1 MMKKDFAEERRA
13 KLLKYINSRNRA
25 DVMELAEFAQVTE
38 ATIRRDLILMEN
50 EKLIYRTH
58 GGALQREQRALWQAT
73 TLQERVSLF
82 EDEKDRIGQF
92 AAQLI
97 RDGES
102 IMMDGGST
110 TLAVARHMYVHQRLL
125 VITNTSTI
133 GELLVGNKNNQVILT
148 GGELIAGT
156 NSVIGPS
163 AETAIRQYRTDKA
176 IIGVS
181 GLLLEEGFFSAIPQE
196 AEIKRLMIQNSR
208 ETIVVSDSS
217 KIGTSALCFI
227 CDFSS
232 VNKLITDKNISKT
245 ARESLEQSG
254 IEVFCV

>member
-1 MMKKDFAEERRA
+1 
-13 KLLKYINSRNRA
+13 
-25 DVMELAEFAQVTE
+25 
-38 ATIRRDLILMEN
+38 MEN
-50 EKLIYRTH
+50 EKLIYRLT
-58 GGALQREQRALWQAT
+58 GERERELRALWQAT

-102 IMMDGGST
+102 VMMDGGST
-110 TLAVARHMYVHQRLL
+110 TLAVARHLHVHQRLL

-163 AETAIRQYRTDKA
+163 RKLQFGSIGRTRR
-176 IIGVS
+176 S
-181 GLLLEEGFFSAIPQE
+181 
-196 AEIKRLMIQNSR
+196 
-208 ETIVVSDSS
+208 
-217 KIGTSALCFI
+217 
-227 CDFSS
+227 
-232 VNKLITDKNISKT
+232 
-245 ARESLEQSG
+245 SG
-254 IEVFCV
+254 IGAFAGRGFLFGHP